1 MVYYTT
7 EIIPSTEIIP
17 TQLTYSKIN
26 ETSSYSITIIIVIII
41 LCCSILL
48 GIGAYFLLNKNSSIP
63 TSSQP
68 STTITTNKDSSLSN
82 NQESIRQLSTTQPPT
97 TQPPT
102 TTKSQMLYE
111 FKEHKFTTADKTGP
125 QGPTLKE
132 VKKEYACVAWAQ
144 NSEFLNMTTQG
155 IQEWKVPVTGTYK
168 IQALGAR
175 GGGDGGG
182 LGADITGTFSLSKNE
197 VIKILVGQRGTLGKG
212 NLETKN
218 SGGGGGGSF
227 VVKSDN
233 NILIIAGGGGGG
245 NSDFYDQV
253 NYPNLESFPANTT
266 QNGTSTYNN
275 GGGINGNGGKRG
287 LDPRDYTP
295 ASGGGGFNT
304 SGEDGGK
311 GSTGGK
317 SFKSGGIGGLGV
329 LDISICV
336 GDGRVGDG
344 GFGGGGGGWSNYIN
358 RGGGGGGYSG
368 GQGGSYAYGSTDG
381 RGGGGGSYINS
392 ENVNNLAVTNK
403 DDGSVTI
410 TLISY

>member
-245 NSDFYDQV
+245 NGDYQGS
-253 NYPNLESFPANTT
+253 YPNLESFPANTT
-266 QNGTSTYNN
+266 QNGTGSNDN
-275 GGGINGNGGKRG
+275 GGGINGNGGNKG
-287 LDPRDYTP
+287 LNPTDTP

-304 SGEDGGK
+304 SGENGGD

-317 SFKSGGIGGLGV
+317 SFKSSDGIGGLGGSNN
-329 LDISICV
+329 IGYGGGWI
-336 GDGRVGDG
+336 GGNG
-344 GFGGGGGGWSNYIN
+344 GFGGGGGGASNILN

-368 GQGGSYAYGSTDG
+368 GQGGSYGSGGTNG

>member
-1 MVYYTT
+1 MSDYRTNYTF
-7 EIIPSTEIIP
+7 IP
-17 TQLTYSKIN
+17 TNSAYSRIN
-26 ETSSYSITIIIVIII
+26 ETSSYSITIIILIVCSCCLII
-41 LCCSILL
+41 L
-48 GIGAYFLLNKNSSIP
+48 GGVAYYSSLNNNSSKP

-68 STTITTNKDSSLSN
+68 S
-82 NQESIRQLSTTQPPT
+82 T

-111 FKEHKFTTADKTGP
+111 FKEHKFTTAGKTGP
-125 QGPTLKE
+125 TGPTLQE
-132 VKKEYACVAWAQ
+132 VKQAYAGVAWAQ

-197 VIKILVGQRGTLGKG
+197 VIKILVGQRGTLGFG
-212 NLETKN
+212 DTINYYRSQN

-233 NILIIAGGGGGG
+233 NIILIIAGGGGGG
-245 NSDFYDQV
+245 GDHSG
-253 NYPNLESFPANTT
+253 NYLTPKIEGFPANTT
-266 QNGTSTYNN
+266 QNGTGSHDN
-275 GGGINGNGGKRG
+275 GGGIKGKGGNSNKAWAPTAYDIAG
-287 LDPRDYTP
+287 
-295 ASGGGGFNT
+295 SGGGGFYT
-304 SGEDGGK
+304 SGENAGNGSFGG
-311 GSTGGK
+311 GSFIH
-317 SFKSGGIGGLGV
+317 SDGIGGLGGGV
-329 LDISICV
+329 DYK
-336 GDGRVGDG
+336 GGDG
-344 GFGGGGGGWSNYIN
+344 GFGGGGGGWSRGVN

-368 GQGGSYAYGSTDG
+368 GQGGSHTDGGGG

-392 ENVNNLAVTNK
+392 ENANNLAVTNK
-403 DDGSVTI
+403 DNGSVTI